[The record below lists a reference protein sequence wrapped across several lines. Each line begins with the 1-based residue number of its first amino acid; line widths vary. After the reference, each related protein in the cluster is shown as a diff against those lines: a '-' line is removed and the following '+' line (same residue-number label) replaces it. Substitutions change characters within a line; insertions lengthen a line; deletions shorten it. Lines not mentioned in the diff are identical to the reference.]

1 MKNFPWLEAAVFIAL
16 AIALIVKPHRSEQQ
30 QQPAQAAT
38 TSPYTL
44 VLGQ

>member
-16 AIALIVKPHRSEQQ
+16 AIALIVKPHKSEQ

-38 TSPYTL
+38 TSPYTI